1 MKIWM
6 NQMAK
11 INARAKGASGERE
24 FCDWLQLKFNLDEKP
39 TRNLDQ
45 VRDSGADVIC
55 HPFAF
60 EVKRCEALSHLDW
73 WGQVNRAVN
82 NKSGKAFGL
91 EPVVVFRQNGKR
103 WNFMIDAKHIGV
115 QGGWIILTEL
125 VFKKWADS
133 FVEDYQRNKARIKE
147 LTNGNAPFLTIGVQ

>member
-1 MKIWM
+1 
-6 NQMAK
+6 MAK

-45 VRDSGADVIC
+45 VRDSGTDVIC

-60 EVKRCEALSHLDW
+60 EVKRRETLDFVDW
-73 WGQVNRAVN
+73 WAQVKRAVD
-82 NKSGKAFGL
+82 NKKGKAFGL
-91 EPVVVFRQNGKR
+91 EPVVAFRQNGKK
-103 WNFMIDAKHIGV
+103 WQFMISSKYIGIDN
-115 QGGWIILTEL
+115 GFIILSEL

-147 LTNGNAPFLTIGVQ
+147 LTNDNAPFLTIGVQ